1 MQNFSLNIKTRIYF
15 GTNITGDA
23 LAKEADNISGNIMIV
38 TTGRSLE
45 RYGYVKQLSMLLESN
60 SRVEKVNVY
69 DNISNN
75 PKLTEVKD
83 AIRIGKQNRVD
94 MIVGFG
100 GGSAIDAA
108 KAVAVGISTDN
119 NIEKYLFEGM
129 TPGEETLPIIAIPTT
144 AGTGSELSKGA
155 IISSVED
162 KIKTGIRGENIL
174 PEIAIVDA
182 YYTHTVPE
190 KISME
195 TGFDV
200 LAHAVESYVSVKS
213 NIFSEMLSEKAIEIV
228 TECLPEIKADPTN
241 VQAREKICYASMIM
255 GLNLANVGTC
265 LPHRI
270 QYSIGAVTDTSH
282 AAGLIALYPSWLSHE
297 YKVNADKVNRILQLM
312 GLEYVD
318 NENKAMEEFQ
328 GFMRSLNLNY
338 NLSGLGITK
347 NELQMLSE
355 KVTGNIRNDKLA
367 DEKDIIYT
375 ILEESI

>member
-83 AIRIGKQNRVD
+83 AIKIGKQNRVD

-100 GGSAIDAA
+100 GGSAIDAT

-190 KISME
+190 KYRWKQGSMYW
-195 TGFDV
+195 
-200 LAHAVESYVSVKS
+200 H
-213 NIFSEMLSEKAIEIV
+213 ML
-228 TECLPEIKADPTN
+228 
-241 VQAREKICYASMIM
+241 
-255 GLNLANVGTC
+255 
-265 LPHRI
+265 
-270 QYSIGAVTDTSH
+270 
-282 AAGLIALYPSWLSHE
+282 
-297 YKVNADKVNRILQLM
+297 
-312 GLEYVD
+312 
-318 NENKAMEEFQ
+318 
-328 GFMRSLNLNY
+328 
-338 NLSGLGITK
+338 
-347 NELQMLSE
+347 
-355 KVTGNIRNDKLA
+355 
-367 DEKDIIYT
+367 
-375 ILEESI
+375 

>member
-83 AIRIGKQNRVD
+83 AIKIGKQNRVD

-213 NIFSEMLSEKAIEIV
+213 NIFSEMLSEKAIEIF

-241 VQAREKICYASMIM
+241 VLAREKICYASMIM
-255 GLNLANVGTC
+255 GFNLANVGTC

-297 YKVNADKVNRILQLM
+297 YKVNADKVNHILQLM
-312 GLEYVD
+312 GLAYVD
-318 NENKAMEEFQ
+318 NKNKAMEEFQ

>member
-83 AIRIGKQNRVD
+83 AIKIGKQNRVD

-270 QYSIGAVTDTSH
+270 QYSIGAVTDTSN

>member
-83 AIRIGKQNRVD
+83 AIKIGKQNRVD

-282 AAGLIALYPSWLSHE
+282 AGLIALYPSWLSHE